1 VEKDTYQTGSL
12 VMLGSDGT
20 LLHSISLPPAFGSP
34 TWNGA
39 MAAPTLA
46 NIDSDAN
53 LEVVINSAHSGVL
66 AYELPNTG
74 NARILW
80 GSGRGN
86 YLRSGSPL
94 ELPPVVKIHLPAI
107 LR

>member
-1 VEKDTYQTGSL
+1 MQSVN
-12 VMLGSDGT
+12 
-20 LLHSISLPPAFGSP
+20 LPPAFGDDD
-34 TWNGA
+34 WNGA

-46 NIDSDAN
+46 NIDADAD

-66 AYELPNTG
+66 AYDLPGTA

-80 GSGRGN
+80 GTGRGN

-94 ELPPVVKIHLPAI
+94 QVRIFLPLVK
-107 LR
+107 R